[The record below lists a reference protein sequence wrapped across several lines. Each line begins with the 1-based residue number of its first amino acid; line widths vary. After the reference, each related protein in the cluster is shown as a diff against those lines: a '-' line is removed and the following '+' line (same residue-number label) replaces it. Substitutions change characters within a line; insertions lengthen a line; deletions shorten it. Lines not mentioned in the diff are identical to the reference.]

1 MLRIFMLLFSMKTW
15 LPFVLIPGVIPLQQK
30 KVQKQQQAPA
40 VSVNYCY
47 SKTLRLEIYRMKL
60 NRIKAVSLNLL
71 AESLSDNCVSQ

>member
-1 MLRIFMLLFSMKTW
+1 MFMLLLSMKTW
-15 LPFVLIPGVIPLQQK
+15 LPFVPVPWVIPLQRK

-40 VSVNYCY
+40 VSVSYCY
-47 SKTLRLEIYRMKL
+47 GKTLKLEINRMKL